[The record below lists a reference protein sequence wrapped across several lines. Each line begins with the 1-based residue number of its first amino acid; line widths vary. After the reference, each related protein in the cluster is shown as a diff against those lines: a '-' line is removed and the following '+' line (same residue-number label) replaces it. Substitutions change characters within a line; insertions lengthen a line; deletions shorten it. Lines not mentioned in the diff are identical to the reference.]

1 MRKNHYDF
9 IKIYFCS
16 YAAIGMLFPL
26 IGQYLD
32 SIGFT
37 GAQIGMVTAACTA
50 VGIGA
55 SPAWGCIYHNYRN
68 GRRIILILC
77 IASAIT
83 ALGLLQVKQ
92 FLIFLIGYGIFAFF
106 QTPIMP
112 LNDTLVL
119 EDRAPFGAIRK
130 WGAIGYAGGVF
141 LAGQIADAT
150 SLRMILPLCA
160 GAFILTGFFTYE
172 TMRKERKQM
181 NSHIRNGSKESLT
194 NPARASKLKKN
205 NGLTNKRIAWQRCNQ
220 NGLDRKSKGFKDLIA
235 NKRFAALLLS
245 AFFINGTNIANNTY
259 FGFLYTSSGG
269 SLAGIGLAFLLMCG
283 SEAPFMA
290 WSSRISGKV
299 TLERAILAAMIISMG
314 RYLWYST
321 GPSSALLLGTFF
333 LQGIV
338 NGIVLVEFVRYIAKL
353 VEPAVIGLAM
363 TLFQSLSTNC
373 STIICQLFGGAILEK
388 FSSTGVYLFFAL
400 FNIIGIF
407 LYIGFGLHKES
418 A

>member
-9 IKIYFCS
+9 IKIYLCS

-32 SIGFT
+32 NIGFT

-55 SPAWGCIYHNYRN
+55 SPVWGCIYHNYRN

-77 IASAIT
+77 IAAAMT
-83 ALGLLQVKQ
+83 VLGLLMVKQ

-150 SLRMILPLCA
+150 SLSIILPLCA
-160 GAFILTGFFTYE
+160 GAFILTGFFTYQ
-172 TMRKERKQM
+172 T
-181 NSHIRNGSKESLT
+181 IRNERGQANVYIRKGSNEPVSHRC
-194 NPARASKLKKN
+194 NKN
-205 NGLTNKRIAWQRCNQ
+205 NTGLRNK
-220 NGLDRKSKGFKDLIA
+220 GSKDLIA
-235 NKRFAALLLS
+235 NKRFVALLLS

-290 WSSRISGKV
+290 WSSRISSKI
-299 TLERAILAAMIISMG
+299 TLERAILAAMIVSMG
-314 RYLWYST
+314 RYFWYST
-321 GPSSALLLGTFF
+321 GPSSVLLLGTFF

-388 FSSTGVYLFFAL
+388 FGSTGVYLFFAL
-400 FNIIGIF
+400 FNVIGIF
-407 LYIGFGLHKES
+407 LYIGFGLHKEKRRN
-418 A
+418 